1 MNRDLLNSAI
11 FYGLAIFL
19 LALFLYDPKDRSKRP
34 LYAITFFAIG
44 TSVLNHGTT
53 NQYIKFVDRFTISV
67 CAVVYAYY
75 IYLLRDASIKFIAYA
90 ILGIMIFAY
99 FYSKQKEIRLSNHD
113 DEHTLNQSHTL
124 TQSHQ
129 LTHFLSVILF
139 SIIAYSQ
146 FTT

>member
-99 FYSKQKEIRLSNHD
+99 FYSKQKEIRLSKP
-113 DEHTLNQSHTL
+113 EYELAQ
-124 TQSHQ
+124 QSHQ
-129 LTHFLSVILF
+129 LTHFLALLLF

-146 FTT
+146 STIKKDFT